1 MKRTKKLIIKNYYLV
16 PQLVKLKK
24 KNANLQKNN
33 GKIVV
38 SVTIPSH
45 KISKKYNTDFELKK

>member
-1 MKRTKKLIIKNYYLV
+1 MKRTKKLIIKNYYIL

-24 KNANLQKNN
+24 NANLLKNN